1 LDLPSI
7 KWLEN
12 YLNDFEGA
20 YIIVSHDRY
29 FLDRTV
35 TKIVESKNQDLT
47 IYAGNYSFY
56 LQEKA
61 VREEIQKGQ
70 FQNQQQYIKEQ
81 EKLIDRFRAKA
92 SKAKMAQSRI
102 KALDKLERVE
112 NVQQENASVNFK
124 FKFSKVSGRHVMMLE
139 NINKAY
145 PGIEIL
151 KNASGTIEKGDKIAL
166 IGANGKGK
174 STLLRIIAGAD
185 ECDGKVNLGH
195 NVSKTFFAQ
204 HQLESLHLDNTII
217 DELKNFAPEYSETE
231 VRSLLGCF
239 LFSGDDVFKKIKILS
254 GGEKSRVAL
263 AKTITSDANFL
274 ILDEPT
280 NHLDIQSVNI
290 LIQALQQFEGTF
302 IVVSHDRYML
312 DNVANKIWF
321 IEDQQIKEY
330 PGTYA
335 EYEQWQER
343 RDKEKKD
350 VLPVV
355 KIKEEKPVKEIATAA
370 QEEQKKALKKMQSD
384 LQKLELKLAEL
395 EAQKTKVEGELSL
408 PENYSDVTKLA
419 QLNSSYESVKLSLSS
434 ISAEWEQ
441 LAEKIMTI
449 EQ

>member
-1 LDLPSI
+1 
-7 KWLEN
+7 
-12 YLNDFEGA
+12 
-20 YIIVSHDRY
+20 
-29 FLDRTV
+29 
-35 TKIVESKNQDLT
+35 
-47 IYAGNYSFY
+47 
-56 LQEKA
+56 
-61 VREEIQKGQ
+61 
-70 FQNQQQYIKEQ
+70 
-81 EKLIDRFRAKA
+81 
-92 SKAKMAQSRI
+92 
-102 KALDKLERVE
+102 
-112 NVQQENASVNFK
+112 
-124 FKFSKVSGRHVMMLE
+124 MLE
-139 NINKAY
+139 HINKAY

-151 KNASGTIEKGDKIAL
+151 KNAAGTIEKGDKIAL

-185 ECDGKVNLGH
+185 QCEGKVNLGH

-217 DELKNFAPEYSETE
+217 EELKNFAPEYSETE

-239 LFSGDDVFKKIKILS
+239 LFTGDDVFKKIKILS

-290 LIQALQQFEGTF
+290 LIQALQQFEGTL

-312 DNVANKIWF
+312 DNVANKIWY
-321 IEDQQIKEY
+321 IEDQLIKEY

-350 VLPVV
+350 IVPVV
-355 KIKEEKPVKEIATAA
+355 KLKEEKPVKVMATAF
-370 QEEQKKALKKMQSD
+370 QEEQKKNLKKMQSD
-384 LQKLELKLAEL
+384 LQKFEQQIAEL
-395 EAQKTKVEGELSL
+395 EAQKNKLEGELSL
-408 PENYSDVTKLA
+408 PENYSDSQKLSS
-419 QLNSSYESVKLSLSS
+419 LNATYETVKLSLEG

-441 LAEKIMTI
+441 LAEKIMSI

>member
-1 LDLPSI
+1 
-7 KWLEN
+7 
-12 YLNDFEGA
+12 
-20 YIIVSHDRY
+20 
-29 FLDRTV
+29 
-35 TKIVESKNQDLT
+35 
-47 IYAGNYSFY
+47 
-56 LQEKA
+56 
-61 VREEIQKGQ
+61 
-70 FQNQQQYIKEQ
+70 
-81 EKLIDRFRAKA
+81 
-92 SKAKMAQSRI
+92 
-102 KALDKLERVE
+102 
-112 NVQQENASVNFK
+112 
-124 FKFSKVSGRHVMMLE
+124 MLE
-139 NINKAY
+139 HINKAY

-151 KNASGTIEKGDKIAL
+151 KNAAGTIEKGDKIAL

-185 ECDGKVNLGH
+185 QCEGKVNLGH

-217 DELKNFAPEYSETE
+217 EELKNFAPEYSETE

-239 LFSGDDVFKKIKILS
+239 LFTGDDVFKKIKILS

-290 LIQALQQFEGTF
+290 LIQALQQFEGTL

-312 DNVANKIWF
+312 DNVANKIWY
-321 IEDQQIKEY
+321 IEDQLIKEY

-350 VLPVV
+350 IVPVV
-355 KIKEEKPVKEIATAA
+355 KLKEEKPVKVMATAA
-370 QEEQKKALKKMQSD
+370 QEEQKKSLKKMQSD
-384 LQKLELKLAEL
+384 LQKFEQQIADL
-395 EAQKTKVEGELSL
+395 EAQKNKLEGELSI
-408 PENYSDVTKLA
+408 PENYSDSQKLSS
-419 QLNSSYESVKLSLSS
+419 LNATYETVKLSLES

-441 LAEKIMTI
+441 LAEKIMSI